1 MELRQFSVLVER
13 LYDAALNPEG
23 WRGMAVDLAR
33 AFNSPSC
40 AIQLRDLGSGQTLI
54 LSNTD
59 NYDAKALADYEAH
72 YYATDPYVDSA
83 MKIGTGIPVLGHQ
96 LVEDNRLLG
105 SECYVDWAKN
115 VGIFHLAGGMM
126 AIDGGAVAGIGIHRP
141 FGAEGYDVS
150 DREAMGLLLPH
161 LTRALQMYRKLHGL
175 ERQGAIGLA
184 ALEALA
190 VGVMVVDAAGKLLFS
205 NTVAERLLQ
214 KGQGITVSHG
224 HLRAQAADRNPML
237 QHTIREAVAGF
248 TGRSAHAGMIV
259 LPRRDALPLSLLV
272 CPAPGHRLGAD
283 LLQATA
289 IIFVNNPD
297 DRITPTEAALAAQF
311 RLTPAE
317 ARLTAALL
325 DGEHVDDYAQ
335 RTGLSPHTVKTQL
348 KAVFAKTDCG
358 RQTDLIRVVL
368 SNPILRMCRA
378 QDEHS

>member
-1 MELRQFSVLVER
+1 MELREFSVLVER
-13 LYDAALNPEG
+13 LYDAALDPRG
-23 WRGMAVDLAR
+23 WQTMATDLAR
-33 AFNSPSC
+33 AFDSHSC
-40 AIQLRDLGSGQTLI
+40 AIQLRDLAANQTII

-59 NYDAKALADYEAH
+59 NYDAKSIADYEAYFH
-72 YYATDPYVDSA
+72 TGDMYVEGA
-83 MKIGTGIPVLGHQ
+83 MKVGMGVPLIGTQ
-96 LVEDNRLLG
+96 LVEDNKLLN
-105 SECYVDWAKN
+105 SEYYVDWLKG
-115 VGIFHLAGGMM
+115 VGIFHLTGGMM
-126 AIDGGAVAGIGIHRP
+126 AIDQTAVAGIGIHRP
-141 FGAEGYDVS
+141 YGSDNYDQA
-150 DREAMGLLLPH
+150 DREAMGLILPH

-175 ERQGAIGLA
+175 EQQGGIGLA

-205 NTVAERLLQ
+205 NTTAERLLQ

-224 HLRAQAADRNPML
+224 HLRAQAADRNPAL

-248 TGRSAHAGMIV
+248 TGRSAHSGMLV

-289 IIFVNNPD
+289 VIFVNNPD
-297 DRITPTEAALAAQF
+297 DRITPVEAALAMQF

-325 DGEHVDDYAQ
+325 DGEHIDDYAL

-348 KAVFAKTDCG
+348 KAVFAKTGCS
-358 RQTDLIRVVL
+358 RQADLMRVVL
-368 SNPILRMCRA
+368 SNPVLRMCR
-378 QDEHS
+378 QG